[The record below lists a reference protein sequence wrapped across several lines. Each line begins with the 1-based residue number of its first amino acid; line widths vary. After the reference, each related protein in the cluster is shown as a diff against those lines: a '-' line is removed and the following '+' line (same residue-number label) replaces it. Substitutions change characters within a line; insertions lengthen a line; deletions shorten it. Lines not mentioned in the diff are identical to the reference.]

1 MSNTSLTLR
10 VPPKADFC
18 RVARER
24 IVTFARSKG
33 VAEDDIAYLVA
44 AVGEALANAIEH
56 ARSTAPITI
65 DVGTACDRIV
75 ATIRDTGIGFAGE
88 SNLPPDL
95 PGFDAERGRGL
106 AIMRRCSDIFSISSL
121 SGEGTTVTL
130 GRYLRHPTSS
140 DSVSA

>member
-1 MSNTSLTLR
+1 MSNASLTLR

-56 ARSTAPITI
+56 ARSTAPIVI
-65 DVGTACDRIV
+65 DR
-75 ATIRDTGIGFAGE
+75 
-88 SNLPPDL
+88 
-95 PGFDAERGRGL
+95 RG
-106 AIMRRCSDIFSISSL
+106 
-121 SGEGTTVTL
+121 
-130 GRYLRHPTSS
+130 
-140 DSVSA
+140 